1 MKKLE
6 QLLIVQ
12 NRIRDFDVIIFFGE
26 IIMSATKVTA
36 KQEEIVG
43 GNITLSKESY
53 QRLLELKRITEADN
67 IGQIIKNALR
77 LYETMVNEAEAN
89 ATFYIKRAGDK
100 SPVPYEVFGKET

>member
-1 MKKLE
+1 
-6 QLLIVQ
+6 
-12 NRIRDFDVIIFFGE
+12 
-26 IIMSATKVTA
+26 MSATKVTA

-53 QRLLELKRITEADN
+53 QKLLELKRITEADN
-67 IGQIIKNALR
+67 IIGQIIKNALR